1 MEKKVYDQLVEEN
14 NKLLSVINESKAN
27 QYDELLKENEELKRT
42 VANQEAQIEQL
53 YTKCFEARE
62 AQIKAENKSNTVNR
76 LRFILALPFA
86 AIGYPFK
93 LIMTGWFQLANWISG
108 YNDFE

>member
-1 MEKKVYDQLVEEN
+1 MEKKVYDQMTAEN
-14 NKLLSVINESKAN
+14 HKLLSVINESKAN
-27 QYDELLKENEELKRT
+27 QYDELLKENEELKNK
-42 VANQEAQIEQL
+42 VASQDAKIEYL
-53 YTKCFEARE
+53 YNKCFEARE
-62 AQIKAENKSNTVNR
+62 AQIKAETKSDTVNK

-86 AIGYPFK
+86 IIGYPFK

>member
-1 MEKKVYDQLVEEN
+1 MNRYEEMVKN
-14 NKLLSVINESKAN
+14 NKKMLDVINESKAN
-27 QYDELLKENEELKRT
+27 RCDELLKENEELKRT

-86 AIGYPFK
+86 TIGYPFK